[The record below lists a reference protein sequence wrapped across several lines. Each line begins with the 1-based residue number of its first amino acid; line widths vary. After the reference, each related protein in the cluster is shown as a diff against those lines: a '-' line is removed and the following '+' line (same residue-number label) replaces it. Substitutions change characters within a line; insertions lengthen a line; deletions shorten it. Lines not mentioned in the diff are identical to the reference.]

1 MNDPWFVQEVSSD
14 LISDPPQQISI
25 EKQMPKPKAAKNE
38 KAKNGKAKTKKTRV
52 GQVKPASR
60 GSGKASFK
68 VKRGFNRNA
77 LSPMAVG
84 AILRR
89 KPKSAG
95 STDAVP
101 ASPSDEPPSDK
112 PLQGYEPGALALYQ
126 SAALVKAALGAKAA
140 KAQLAA
146 SVIAPVPLPAPV
158 PLSVPATAPPAPA
171 PAPASAPSTLK
182 ELKAKMVG
190 LGMPSELLPAEMGK
204 GTKSYT
210 IRHPKHAASVGV
222 LHDKGYFYLNYD
234 RNGVFPPNRSVC
246 WSHYDTITEAWEF
259 AKLGMEWDVAV
270 TPERK

>member
-1 MNDPWFVQEVSSD
+1 VNDPWFVQEVSSD

-25 EKQMPKPKAAKNE
+25 EKQMPKAAKKE

-101 ASPSDEPPSDK
+101 ASPSDEPPSDE

-126 SAALVKAALGAKAA
+126 KQVRAVKAALGAKAA

-158 PLSVPATAPPAPA
+158 PLSVPATAQPAPA

-190 LGMPSELLPAEMGK
+190 LGMPSEVLPVGMGK

-210 IRHPKHAASVGV
+210 VRHPKHAASVQV

-246 WSHYDTITEAWEF
+246 WSHYNTITEAWEF